1 MKDKSIFE
9 LIAEYSAG
17 TISSADAELLR
28 ERLESDAE
36 AMRLFREI
44 RETEKILKS
53 VQAQEKIDL
62 QKSWQRLDSSLVGR
76 SRKGRWLF
84 WTVGSVIAA
93 SVALLLMFVFPF
105 TRQVEQPE
113 TLVSQVGITPGGVKA
128 ILQSEDGKMI
138 DLTSSTSSRIVTS
151 DGLVLV
157 NDSLKGLR
165 FDQSKSENQPM
176 K

>member
-1 MKDKSIFE
+1 MEDKSIFE

-17 TISSADAELLR
+17 TISPADAELLR

-76 SRKGRWLF
+76 SRKGWWLF
-84 WTVGSVIAA
+84 WTVGSVVAA
-93 SVALLLMFVFPF
+93 SVALLLMFVFRLPDKWNS
-105 TRQVEQPE
+105 RRRWYHRWVLLP
-113 TLVSQVGITPGGVKA
+113 VG
-128 ILQSEDGKMI
+128 
-138 DLTSSTSSRIVTS
+138 
-151 DGLVLV
+151 
-157 NDSLKGLR
+157 
-165 FDQSKSENQPM
+165 
-176 K
+176 

>member
-53 VQAQEKIDL
+53 VQAPSE
-62 QKSWQRLDSSLVGR
+62 V
-76 SRKGRWLF
+76 
-84 WTVGSVIAA
+84 
-93 SVALLLMFVFPF
+93 VA
-105 TRQVEQPE
+105 
-113 TLVSQVGITPGGVKA
+113 
-128 ILQSEDGKMI
+128 
-138 DLTSSTSSRIVTS
+138 TS
-151 DGLVLV
+151 
-157 NDSLKGLR
+157 
-165 FDQSKSENQPM
+165 
-176 K
+176 